1 MKKFVKRPPPETA
14 DRLSAQKG
22 LMAEAT
28 FRGLQNALKAD
39 PALGKKVGGTLKFK
53 LDDSPAWYV
62 DCTACEVT
70 QGGDK
75 KADVTIS
82 MSEADFV
89 QLAAGKLNGMRA
101 YMSGKMKLKGKVPL
115 AQKFADLAAA
125 ARSAGSAASP
135 SSGSTTAA
143 AAAAPAAASASPSG
157 PSGFASNAVFE
168 RIRANIKADPA
179 VLKKVGGCLVFKVK
193 GATDSSSATWTVD
206 AKVGGG
212 SVAPS
217 EPSGSQKA
225 DVTITIS
232 DADLVSLASG
242 KLNPMAAYM
251 SGKLKVAGKVALA
264 QKLAALLGGGKPRS
278 KL

>member
-1 MKKFVKRPPPETA
+1 
-14 DRLSAQKG
+14 
-22 LMAEAT
+22 MAEAT

-135 SSGSTTAA
+135 SGGGTTAA

-212 SVAPS
+212 SRGTPS
-217 EPSGSQKA
+217 GPAEPEFSKSLSSSSAGSTEPSVPSVARSASKRRLLSQKTSVA
-225 DVTITIS
+225 S
-232 DADLVSLASG
+232 RSSLQLRIPILTHSA
-242 KLNPMAAYM
+242 
-251 SGKLKVAGKVALA
+251 VAT
-264 QKLAALLGGGKPRS
+264 S
-278 KL
+278 